1 MLHHTVEG
9 STVNMMTMM
18 IVAIAVIEKNI
29 LQTTNK
35 FNLKNPSK
43 GIFSYIFLQ
52 VFVSEWRFFFLK
64 DHKKIKKSITHIHT
78 IEERKL
84 QLKLMSDA

>member
-52 VFVSEWRFFFLK
+52 VFVSE
-64 DHKKIKKSITHIHT
+64 
-78 IEERKL
+78 
-84 QLKLMSDA
+84 

>member
-1 MLHHTVEG
+1 MKTSKKLQNNKKIAIELHKKVLHHTVEG

-52 VFVSEWRFFFLK
+52 VFVSE
-64 DHKKIKKSITHIHT
+64 
-78 IEERKL
+78 
-84 QLKLMSDA
+84 